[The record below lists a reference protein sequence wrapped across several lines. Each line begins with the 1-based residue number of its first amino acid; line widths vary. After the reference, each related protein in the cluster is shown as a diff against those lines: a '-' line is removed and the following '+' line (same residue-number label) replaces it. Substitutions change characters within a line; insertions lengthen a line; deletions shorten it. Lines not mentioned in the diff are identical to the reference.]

1 MGIDLITYLKI
12 NQFTFNNFKSSYYSG
27 LIEFLK
33 EFEDNTELYYIKESE
48 AFNNKLIF
56 EISDFLKNI
65 KENNEDKEDLLQ
77 LCRNRLNT
85 IGRTKEFLEQ
95 RKQELETESKENKTI
110 KNVQDI
116 DLSNSNAVE
125 KIIYLNELGI
135 IDFLRTKTKAG
146 ISNGGLA
153 SVLSGITGIKAET
166 IKPSLNRLSNNDT
179 IDNKHPYYTT
189 KTVEKIKTFL
199 IKLGF

>member
-1 MGIDLITYLKI
+1 
-12 NQFTFNNFKSSYYSG
+12 
-27 LIEFLK
+27 
-33 EFEDNTELYYIKESE
+33 
-48 AFNNKLIF
+48 
-56 EISDFLKNI
+56 
-65 KENNEDKEDLLQ
+65 
-77 LCRNRLNT
+77 
-85 IGRTKEFLEQ
+85 
-95 RKQELETESKENKTI
+95 
-110 KNVQDI
+110 
-116 DLSNSNAVE
+116 
-125 KIIYLNELGI
+125 LNELGI

-166 IKPSLNRLSNNDT
+166 IKPSLNRLSNNDI

>member
-146 ISNGGLA
+146 ISNTALA
-153 SVLSGITGIKAET
+153 SVLSGITGIKTET

-189 KTVEKIKTFL
+189 KTVEKIKTFI